1 MYDFMRFVP
10 RKRFR
15 WYKVATQDA
24 LPAEDIFALRFIIFH
39 YLYESYR
46 ILEKELSKHEKIS

>member
-1 MYDFMRFVP
+1 MRFVP
-10 RKRFR
+10 QKRFR

-24 LPAEDIFALRFIIFH
+24 LPAEDIFALRFVIFH

-46 ILEKELSKHEKIS
+46 ILEKSYRNDN

>member
-1 MYDFMRFVP
+1 MRFVP
-10 RKRFR
+10 QKRFR

-24 LPAEDIFALRFIIFH
+24 LPGEDIFELRFIIFH

-46 ILEKELSKHEKIS
+46 ILGK